1 MAFSH
6 GMIISLFMVSLPLLC
21 QSSEVSQTEGKQG
34 DERTQIN
41 LASTGG
47 QILLFFGAVIIID
60 LFLTVFAFG
69 YLSEETKKKYRR
81 QGILSPFSQRLRPSP
96 ILKKLFRRRPSKLAL
111 TLRRKLQQLGP
122 NRHAKRHFGK
132 RDVESEI
139 EREDMFRPAIDDEF
153 NDDQVQQSL
162 DVVDTAF
169 GVMNVESEE
178 CRMRSICEMERV
190 ATRYPIM
197 SFLVQTVGP
206 YVKGLEKYEDA
217 VQRGRNGEDCALYYD
232 KCQYSLDRLPKL
244 FQ

>member
-1 MAFSH
+1 
-6 GMIISLFMVSLPLLC
+6 MIRTDNLKNISIYFHEFLATTFI
-21 QSSEVSQTEGKQG
+21 SSSKP
-34 DERTQIN
+34 D

-96 ILKKLFRRRPSKLAL
+96 VLKKLFRRRPSKLAL

-139 EREDMFRPAIDDEF
+139 EREDIFRPTIDYEF
-153 NDDQVQQSL
+153 NDDQVQQRF
-162 DVVDTAF
+162 AQ
-169 GVMNVESEE
+169 
-178 CRMRSICEMERV
+178 
-190 ATRYPIM
+190 YP
-197 SFLVQTVGP
+197 SFWHV
-206 YVKGLEKYEDA
+206 YEK
-217 VQRGRNGEDCALYYD
+217 R
-232 KCQYSLDRLPKL
+232 
-244 FQ
+244 

>member
-1 MAFSH
+1 
-6 GMIISLFMVSLPLLC
+6 MIRTDNLKNISIYFHEFLATTLI
-21 QSSEVSQTEGKQG
+21 SSSKP
-34 DERTQIN
+34 D

-96 ILKKLFRRRPSKLAL
+96 VLKKLFRRRPSKLAL

-139 EREDMFRPAIDDEF
+139 EREDIFRPAIDYEF
-153 NDDQVQQSL
+153 NDDQVQQRF
-162 DVVDTAF
+162 AK
-169 GVMNVESEE
+169 
-178 CRMRSICEMERV
+178 
-190 ATRYPIM
+190 YP
-197 SFLVQTVGP
+197 SFLHV
-206 YVKGLEKYEDA
+206 YEK
-217 VQRGRNGEDCALYYD
+217 R
-232 KCQYSLDRLPKL
+232 
-244 FQ
+244 